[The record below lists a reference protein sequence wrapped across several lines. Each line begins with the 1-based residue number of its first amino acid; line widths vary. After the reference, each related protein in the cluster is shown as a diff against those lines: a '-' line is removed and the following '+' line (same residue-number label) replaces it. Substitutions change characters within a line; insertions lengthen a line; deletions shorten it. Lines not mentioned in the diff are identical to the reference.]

1 MSFPAYPS
9 YRDSGVEWLGDVPSH
24 WVPARLRFLVQLNP
38 SKSEVSGLDS
48 DAEVSFVPMEAV
60 GEQGELSLDRTR
72 PISEVLTGYT
82 YFREGDV
89 SIAKITPCFENG
101 KGAIMRNLAGGVGF
115 GTTELIVVRPR
126 QDRTTPEFLDW
137 LFRSPAFR
145 SRGEA
150 AMYGAG
156 GQKRVPD
163 DFVRDFISPGPPLA
177 EQVAIAAFLDRETAK
192 IDALIEEQ
200 RRLIALLKEKRQAVI
215 SHAVTKG
222 LDPNA
227 PMKDSGIEWL
237 GEVPAHWN
245 VMALRRLVDPARSI
259 TYGIVQPGEPDPQG
273 RFMVRG
279 QDYSRGWVTRK
290 EIFRVSDAVEVP
302 YRRARLQAGDVVIT
316 IVGAGTGNT
325 AVVPPFLSGANITQT
340 TARVAP
346 LLDLIGGEYLATLM
360 ESRLGAVQVALYQK
374 GAAQPGLNL
383 EHLAAFRFPVP
394 PQHEQAQIID
404 HIAPALK
411 QMQELTSAAEEAM
424 TLLQER
430 RAALISAAV
439 IGKIDVRGTA
449 QVLPFPI
456 DRARARG
463 LIAAE
468 IIERSAHQSTFG
480 RVKFQKIAFLAEAHV
495 GISELA
501 GSYTREAAGP
511 LDRALIEEMESCAR
525 SIAGIEHEQPGG
537 VGTTV
542 SYRLGQQ
549 RGAHRHEL
557 AQWLGEDRTAKL
569 DKLIG
574 DFAALST
581 KEAEAVATLY
591 GVWNDALSEGASP
604 TDDEIISG
612 FLNDW
617 HPEKRAKFRASEL
630 PEWLGW
636 MRRHGIVPTGSGP
649 KTTTGRLFI

>member
-9 YRDSGVEWLGDVPSH
+9 YRESGVEWLGDVPNH
-24 WVPARLRFLVQLNP
+24 WVPARLRFLIQLNP
-38 SKSEVSGLDS
+38 SKSEVNGLDA

-60 GEQGELSLDRTR
+60 GEQGELSLERTR

-222 LDPNA
+222 LDPHA
-227 PMKDSGIEWL
+227 PMKDSGVEWL
-237 GEVPAHWN
+237 GEVPAHWE
-245 VMALRRLVDPARSI
+245 VKAIKWLSPVLRGASPRPIDDARYFDDDGEYAWVRIADASASNGLLTKTTQRLSDLGSSLSVKLKPGSLFVSIAGTVGKPCVTDIKACIHDGFVYFPKLTIDKEWLYRIFEAGLCYGGLGKMGTQLNLNTETIGSI
-259 TYGIVQPGEPDPQG
+259 TIGVPDEQEIAGIL
-273 RFMVRG
+273 RFIDEQTASIDG
-279 QDYSRGWVTRK
+279 LIAK
-290 EIFRVSDAVEVP
+290 SDE
-302 YRRARLQAGDVVIT
+302 
-316 IVGAGTGNT
+316 
-325 AVVPPFLSGANITQT
+325 LS
-340 TARVAP
+340 V
-346 LLDLIGGEYLATLM
+346 
-360 ESRLGAVQVALYQK
+360 
-374 GAAQPGLNL
+374 
-383 EHLAAFRFPVP
+383 
-394 PQHEQAQIID
+394 
-404 HIAPALK
+404 
-411 QMQELTSAAEEAM
+411 
-424 TLLQER
+424 LLQER

-439 IGKIDVRGTA
+439 TGKIDVRGSA
-449 QVLPFPI
+449 KVLPFPI

-463 LIAAE
+463 LIATE
-468 IIERSAHQSTFG
+468 IIERSAHQATFG

-495 GISELA
+495 GISEIA
-501 GSYTREAAGP
+501 GCYTREAAGP
-511 LDRALIEEMESCAR
+511 LDRVLIEEMESAAR

-537 VGTTV
+537 AGTTV
-542 SYRLGQQ
+542 SYRIGNQS
-549 RGAHRHEL
+549 GVHRQEL

-591 GVWNDALSEGASP
+591 GVWNDALNEGASP
-604 TDDEIISG
+604 SDDDIISG

>member
-9 YRDSGVEWLGDVPSH
+9 YQHSGVAWLGRVPSH
-24 WVPARLRFLVQLNP
+24 WEVTRLKRACSIFASNVDKKSVDGQQAIRLCNYTDVYYNDLIEATLPFMEATATSEQIDRFSLLAGDTIITKDSESPDDIAR
-38 SKSEVSGLDS
+38 S
-48 DAEVSFVPMEAV
+48 AYVPMTLPGVICGYHLSMIRPSATAHGPFIKRYFDSAHARAYFHTNANGLTRV
-60 GEQGELSLDRTR
+60 GLGQYALDNAPIALPPQSEQ
-72 PISEVLTGYT
+72 I
-82 YFREGDV
+82 
-89 SIAKITPCFENG
+89 
-101 KGAIMRNLAGGVGF
+101 
-115 GTTELIVVRPR
+115 
-126 QDRTTPEFLDW
+126 
-137 LFRSPAFR
+137 
-145 SRGEA
+145 
-150 AMYGAG
+150 
-156 GQKRVPD
+156 
-163 DFVRDFISPGPPLA
+163 
-177 EQVAIAAFLDRETAK
+177 AIAAFLDRETAK
-192 IDALIEEQ
+192 IDALIDEQ

-237 GEVPAHWN
+237 GEVPAHWEVSKLGFHAKLQSGYAFSSTDFGTDGVPIVRMN
-245 VMALRRLVDPARSI
+245 NLARGKI
-259 TYGIVQPGEPDPQG
+259 D
-273 RFMVRG
+273 
-279 QDYSRGWVTRK
+279 
-290 EIFRVSDAVEVP
+290 
-302 YRRARLQAGDVVIT
+302 
-316 IVGAGTGNT
+316 
-325 AVVPPFLSGANITQT
+325 LSGAVCVPEAATNERVSLNEGDLIWGMSGSIGETGSLGNF
-340 TARVAP
+340 ARVSKNDLPSQLNQRVGRFIPMGRITLDYLEFVIQGHAFQQQTILFVTGTAQFNVSGEQVQSISVAIP
-346 LLDLIGGEYLATLM
+346 PAVDQAKICSFLKETLGRYDLLVAEAKRSIDL
-360 ESRLGAVQVALYQK
+360 
-374 GAAQPGLNL
+374 LN
-383 EHLAAFRFPVP
+383 
-394 PQHEQAQIID
+394 
-404 HIAPALK
+404 
-411 QMQELTSAAEEAM
+411 
-424 TLLQER
+424 ER

-439 IGKIDVRGTA
+439 TGKIDVRGTA

-480 RVKFQKIAFLAEAHV
+480 RVKFQKIAFLTEAHV
-495 GISELA
+495 GVSELA

-511 LDRALIEEMESCAR
+511 LDRALIEEMESGAR

-537 VGTTV
+537 AGTIV

-549 RGAHRHEL
+549 RGAHRQEL
-557 AQWLGEDRTAKL
+557 EQWLGKDRTAKL

-591 GVWNDALSEGASP
+591 GVWNDALCEGASP
-604 TDDEIISG
+604 TDEEIISG

-649 KTTTGRLFI
+649 ETTTGRLFV

>member
-9 YRDSGVEWLGDVPSH
+9 YRHSEIDWLGEI
-24 WVPARLRFLVQLNP
+24 PADWRVQKFRFTFRE
-38 SKSEVSGLDS
+38 SGEKIESEVVGPMLSVSGYRGIEIKEYD
-48 DAEVSFVPMEAV
+48 DENQRRAEEDLIGYRIVRPGQLVVNTMWLNYAGLGVSAHEGHVSPAYRAYWLTDRNADPRFVHYLLRSSIYV
-60 GEQGELSLDRTR
+60 QGYTQL
-72 PISEVLTGYT
+72 LTG
-82 YFREGDV
+82 
-89 SIAKITPCFENG
+89 I
-101 KGAIMRNLAGGVGF
+101 
-115 GTTELIVVRPR
+115 RPNSL
-126 QDRTTPEFLDW
+126 QMS
-137 LFRSPAFR
+137 RSDL
-145 SRGEA
+145 
-150 AMYGAG
+150 M
-156 GQKRVPD
+156 
-163 DFVRDFISPGPPLA
+163 DFPVLLPPLSVQTA
-177 EQVAIAAFLDRETAK
+177 VAAFLDRETGK

-227 PMKDSGIEWL
+227 PMKDSGIVWL

-245 VMALRRLVDPARSI
+245 VVPLKFLATVQTGLAKGKDHGDEATVRLPYLRVANVQNGHLNLDDVAEIDVLPADVDR
-259 TYGIVQPGEPDPQG
+259 Y
-273 RFMVRG
+273 
-279 QDYSRGWVTRK
+279 
-290 EIFRVSDAVEVP
+290 
-302 YRRARLQAGDVVIT
+302 RLQIGDVLMNEGGDFDKLGRGDVWQGQIPDCLHQNH
-316 IVGAGTGNT
+316 VF
-325 AVVPPFLSGANITQT
+325 AVRPIKVTSTWLNLVNGSGYAQTFFILRSKQT
-340 TARVAP
+340 TN
-346 LLDLIGGEYLATLM
+346 LASISSSNLM
-360 ESRLGAVQVALYQK
+360 ELPVVMPPPDEQIAIERAVSSMRSKL
-374 GAAQPGLNL
+374 
-383 EHLAAFRFPVP
+383 
-394 PQHEQAQIID
+394 D
-404 HIAPALK
+404 
-411 QMQELTSAAEEAM
+411 ELTIQADLTIA
-424 TLLQER
+424 LLIER
-430 RAALISAAV
+430 RSALISAAV
-439 IGKIDVRGTA
+439 TGKIDVRGTA

-463 LIAAE
+463 LIATE
-468 IIERSAHQSTFG
+468 IIERSAHQATFG
-480 RVKFQKIAFLAEAHV
+480 RVKFQKIAFLAEAHI

-511 LDRALIEEMESCAR
+511 LDRALIEEMESVAR

-537 VGTTV
+537 AGTTV
-542 SYRLGQQ
+542 SYRLGGE

-591 GVWNDALSEGASP
+591 GVWNDALCEGASP
-604 TDDEIISG
+604 TDEEIISG

-649 KTTTGRLFI
+649 KTTTGRLFV